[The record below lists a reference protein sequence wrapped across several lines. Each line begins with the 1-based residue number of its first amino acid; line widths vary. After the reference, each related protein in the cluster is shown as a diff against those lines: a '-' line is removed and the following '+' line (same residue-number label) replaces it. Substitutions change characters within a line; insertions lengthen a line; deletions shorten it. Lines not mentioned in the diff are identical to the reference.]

1 MWAGRVDEGF
11 VFGDLT
17 EEILQTLRGV
27 PMLIESSDE
36 RVRRRLL
43 PETCAEPRDE
53 QHWREHAVPELE
65 RLFLSRATLVRRD
78 LERLRKLPK
87 SDNYV
92 LLITHQHVNAWVAAL
107 NAARLALFALND
119 LTAEHMETEGFSG
132 ASAKQQ
138 EAIVRISLLAELQAV
153 LLGDFEAPDDDG
165 EPFFPDPVGD
175 YD

>member
-1 MWAGRVDEGF
+1 MWAGRVDAGF

-17 EEILQTLRGV
+17 DEIVQTLRGV

-43 PETCAEPRDE
+43 PETCAEQQDE

-78 LERLRKLPK
+78 LERLRKLPA

-92 LLITHQHVNAWVAAL
+92 LLITDEHVNAWVAAL

-119 LTAEHMETEGFSG
+119 LTAAHMETEGFSG

-153 LLGDFEAPDDDG
+153 LLGDFEVPEDD